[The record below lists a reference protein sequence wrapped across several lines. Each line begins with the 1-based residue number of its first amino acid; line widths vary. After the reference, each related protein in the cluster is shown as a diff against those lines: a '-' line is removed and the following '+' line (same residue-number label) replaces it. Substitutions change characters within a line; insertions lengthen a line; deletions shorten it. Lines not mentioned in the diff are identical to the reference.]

1 VNIGMA
7 LIVASLLGFVQGE
20 WRGVSRRAVNVLL
33 TAIAVLIVGM
43 AVLAYAQSLS
53 PSKELPNG
61 SGASW
66 KESVDHGRR

>member
-1 VNIGMA
+1 MA

-33 TAIAVLIVGM
+33 AAIAVLIVGM

-53 PSKELPNG
+53 SPKDIQNG
-61 SGASW
+61 SGTSW